1 MSIIQIAIYVLCFAT
16 CLGCAFLLLR
26 AYRRTGTRLLLW
38 TGMCF
43 GLLSINNL
51 AVVLDLVIFV
61 EEDLQLWR
69 HAASLA
75 AVATLIVGLV
85 WESE

>member
-1 MSIIQIAIYVLCFAT
+1 VL
-16 CLGCAFLLLR
+16 
-26 AYRRTGTRLLLW
+26 
-38 TGMCF
+38 
-43 GLLSINNL
+43 
-51 AVVLDLVIFV
+51 LDLVVFI
-61 EEDLQLWR
+61 EQDLQLWR